1 MSNQVSDTSALA
13 NMKTAITNL
22 HNENLTM
29 DMKINIL
36 NQSLL
41 RYLHDNDEYKQSA
54 TEAMG
59 DTSMYEEVL

>member
-1 MSNQVSDTSALA
+1 
-13 NMKTAITNL
+13 MKTAITNL